1 MKQAL
6 HQFIGLS
13 GLMTSNALR
22 MRIFDRHAWHCRARH
37 CLVAV
42 LSLMACAGSWA
53 EFPDRPIVIIVPYP
67 VGGATDTLS
76 RVVGAKLGELLK
88 TSVVID
94 NRAGGS
100 GMIGLNAAA
109 RLPADGYTMFLGA
122 VSDIAIFAAA
132 SANTQPANLE
142 RDFTAVAGLA
152 SAPHI
157 LVVPTSISVNDMEQ
171 LIVLLKK
178 SPGAH
183 NFASIGV
190 ATLSQ
195 LEGTILMQ
203 TTGVDIVHVPYRG
216 GAQALQELIV
226 GNTSLMFLSGPNAMP
241 HVRSGRVKILA
252 TASEQRLPLLPNV
265 PTMAEAGIKGFSA
278 PNRFGFYAVK
288 DAPPK
293 AIQHLT
299 RALEKVLDDPEVR
312 SRLEQQGM
320 LPKYIAPA
328 EFNRQTTEDFQY
340 FSDLVKRSK
349 IRLE

>member
-1 MKQAL
+1 MEKTLRQL
-6 HQFIGLS
+6 IGHS
-13 GLMTSNALR
+13 GLIKSNPLQMSIFN
-22 MRIFDRHAWHCRARH
+22 MRSWLCWTRH
-37 CLVAV
+37 CLVAI

-53 EFPDRPIVIIVPYP
+53 QFPDRPILIVVPYP

-76 RVVGAKLGELLK
+76 RVVGAKLGEILK

-109 RLPADGYTMFLGA
+109 RLPADGYTMFLGS

-132 SANTQPANLE
+132 SPNTQPANLE
-142 RDFTAVAGLA
+142 RDFTSVAGLA

-157 LVVPTSISVNDMEQ
+157 LVVPTSLPVNDMDQ

-178 SPGAH
+178 SPGTH

-190 ATLSQ
+190 ATLSH
-195 LEGTILMQ
+195 LEGTILMR
-203 TTGVDIVHVPYRG
+203 TTGVDIAHVPYRG
-216 GAQALQELIV
+216 GAQALQELIA

-241 HVRSGRVKILA
+241 HVKSGRIKVLA
-252 TASEQRLPLLPNV
+252 TASEQRLPMLPNT
-265 PTMAEAGIKGFSA
+265 PTIAEAGIKGFSA
-278 PNRFGFYAVK
+278 PNRFGFYAAK
-288 DAPPK
+288 DTPAK
-293 AIQHLT
+293 VIQILT
-299 RALEKVLDDPEVR
+299 RALEQVLDDPEVR

-340 FSDLVKRSK
+340 FSDIVKRSK